1 MVTTTPERAEV
12 PPPLAVP
19 PHEVAPDLL
28 MHRAFVN
35 TYALRTPDGLL
46 LVDPGLLRNARSV
59 YEAVRAW
66 SPAPLR
72 TAVYTHGHVDHA
84 FGLGAFLEAG
94 ERPAVVAQEL
104 CVQRFRRYRLTHGL
118 NNHINRRQFG
128 NPAITFP
135 EEFIWPTLTF
145 RESLVQQLGGEEV
158 QYHAAKGETDDHC
171 FVWIPERRYLFT
183 GDLILWVAPNC
194 GNPQKVQRYPAE
206 WADALE
212 RMAALDADWLFP
224 GHGYVVHGREAV
236 RTVLTDTARYL
247 RVIVEQVLTRL
258 NAGDTPEAIFHAVE
272 PDPVL
277 ATRPYLRARYDHP
290 KFIVRNLLRLWGGWW
305 DGNAANLLPAT
316 WEAQA
321 REIAALAGGVE
332 SVVARGRRL
341 LEAGDLALAAHLAEW
356 ATRAAP
362 EAAEAQRF
370 KRDVYA
376 RRLEATE
383 ALMAQGIFRAAMNDA
398 RAALGE
404 APQPPAGPAT
414 L

>member
-1 MVTTTPERAEV
+1 M
-12 PPPLAVP
+12 
-19 PHEVAPDLL
+19 
-28 MHRAFVN
+28 
-35 TYALRTPDGLL
+35 
-46 LVDPGLLRNARSV
+46 
-59 YEAVRAW
+59 
-66 SPAPLR
+66 
-72 TAVYTHGHVDHA
+72 
-84 FGLGAFLEAG
+84 
-94 ERPAVVAQEL
+94 
-104 CVQRFRRYRLTHGL
+104 
-118 NNHINRRQFG
+118 
-128 NPAITFP
+128 
-135 EEFIWPTLTF
+135 
-145 RESLVQQLGGEEV
+145 QQLGGEEV

-236 RTVLTDTARYL
+236 RAVLTDTARYL
-247 RVIVEQVLTRL
+247 RVIVEQVLTRM

-305 DGNAANLLPAT
+305 DGDAANLLPAT

-332 SVVARGRRL
+332 AVVARGRRL

-356 ATRAAP
+356 ATRAVP
-362 EAAEAQRF
+362 EDIEAQRL

-376 RRLEATE
+376 RRLGATE

-404 APQPPAGPAT
+404 APQRPAGAGRPSDDHRAVAT
-414 L
+414 LLRRVRMGL

>member
-12 PPPLAVP
+12 PPPLSVP

-28 MHRAFVN
+28 MHRSFVN
-35 TYALRTPDGLL
+35 TYALRTGDGLL

-59 YEAVRAW
+59 HAAVRAW
-66 SPAPLR
+66 SPAPLHS
-72 TAVYTHGHVDHA
+72 AVYTHGHVDHA

-94 ERPAVVAQEL
+94 ERPQVVAQER
-104 CVQRFRRYRLTHGL
+104 CVQRFHRYRLTHGL

-135 EEFIWPTLTF
+135 EQFVWPTLTF
-145 RESLVQQLGGEEV
+145 RESLVQRLGGQEV

-171 FVWIPERRYLFT
+171 FVWVPERGYLFT
-183 GDLILWVAPNC
+183 GDLIVWVAPNC
-194 GNPQKVQRYPAE
+194 GNPQKVQRYPLE
-206 WADALE
+206 WAEALE
-212 RMAALDADWLFP
+212 RMAALEAEWLFP
-224 GHGYVVHGREAV
+224 GHGYVVRGREAV
-236 RTVLTDTARYL
+236 WAVLTDTARYL
-247 RVIVEQVLTRL
+247 RVIVEQVLARM
-258 NAGDTPEAIFHAVE
+258 NAGETPEAIFHAVE

-305 DGNAANLLPAT
+305 DGNAAHLLPAT

-321 REIAALAGGVE
+321 REIAALAGGTAA
-332 SVVARGRRL
+332 VVARGRRL
-341 LEAGDLALAAHLAEW
+341 LEAGDVNLATHLAEW
-356 ATRAAP
+356 ATRAEP
-362 EAAEAQRF
+362 KDAEAQRL

-376 RRLEATE
+376 RRLEE
-383 ALMAQGIFRAAMNDA
+383 AEAVMAQGIFRAAMNDA
-398 RAALGE
+398 RGALGE
-404 APQPPAGPAT
+404 APLPPAGPVI